1 MESGYFDDFYHTDKK
16 IRDVYKFEEELGRG
30 SFSIVR
36 RAVHRKTGVK
46 YAVKVI
52 KLDHQDEDQIQANDS
67 ASAKYRLNRRLMPL
81 TRTI

>member
-1 MESGYFDDFYHTDKK
+1 METGYFDDFYHVDKK

-30 SFSIVR
+30 SFSIVK

-52 KLDHQDEDQIQANDS
+52 KLDHQDEDQIQANELEIEIMS
-67 ASAKYRLNRRLMPL
+67 
-81 TRTI
+81 